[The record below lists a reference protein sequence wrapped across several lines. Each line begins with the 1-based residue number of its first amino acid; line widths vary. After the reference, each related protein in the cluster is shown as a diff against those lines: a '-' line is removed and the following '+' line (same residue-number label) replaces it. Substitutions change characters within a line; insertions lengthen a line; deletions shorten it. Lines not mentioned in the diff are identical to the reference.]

1 MLKLSRCLTYEK
13 FKWTSVKMR
22 CIKEE
27 DNVVKKEFQKKIHN
41 KNTQHCIYTSQF
53 TTSCFYTSIMD
64 TSVPKVAIVN
74 CEHISPNLLTYVN
87 KDSWK
92 SCGYMIYNV
101 KGVC

>member
-41 KNTQHCIYTSQF
+41 IAYIHHSLQRPVFIP
-53 TTSCFYTSIMD
+53 
-64 TSVPKVAIVN
+64 V
-74 CEHISPNLLTYVN
+74 
-87 KDSWK
+87 
-92 SCGYMIYNV
+92 
-101 KGVC
+101 